1 MKLYDSVTSPSPRR
15 VRIFA
20 AEKGIEL
27 TLVPVD
33 LRNREQLEPHFLKLN
48 PWATVPV
55 LELDDGTCISEVSAC
70 QRYLEAA
77 YPEPP
82 LMGRSPKEQG
92 VVAMW
97 DHRIEWDGFLATAE
111 VLRNTVEG
119 MKHRGLAGPV
129 NYAQIP
135 ALAERGKHR
144 LEWFYKFM
152 DERLGESEYVAG
164 SDYTVA
170 DIDGLV
176 VVDFATRAKVP
187 PPDGAANLKRWYE
200 KVSARPSAKA

>member
-1 MKLYDSVTSPSPRR
+1 MKLYDSAPSPSPRR

-33 LRNREQLEPHFLKLN
+33 LRNREQLEPHFVKLN
-48 PWATVPV
+48 PFATVPV
-55 LELDDGTCISEVSAC
+55 LELDDGTCLSEVAGC

-77 YPEPP
+77 FPDPP
-82 LMGRSPKEQG
+82 LMGRDPKEQG
-92 VVAMW
+92 VIAMW

-119 MKHRGLAGPV
+119 MKGRGLAGPV
-129 NYAQIP
+129 NYEQIP
-135 ALAERGKHR
+135 ALAERGKRR
-144 LEWFYKFM
+144 LDWFYKFM
-152 DERLGESEYVAG
+152 DERLGESKYVAG
-164 SDYTVA
+164 PEFTVA
-170 DIDGLV
+170 DISGLV

-187 PPDGAANLKRWYE
+187 PPAGAANLRRWYDV
-200 KVSARPSAKA
+200 VSARPSSAK